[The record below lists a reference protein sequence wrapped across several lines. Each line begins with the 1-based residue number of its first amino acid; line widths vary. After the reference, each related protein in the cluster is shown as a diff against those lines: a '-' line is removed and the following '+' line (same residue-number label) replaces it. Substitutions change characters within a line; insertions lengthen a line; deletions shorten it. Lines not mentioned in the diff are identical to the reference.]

1 MNTNQQTFSTKANAK
16 RAIKALG
23 EYAADMADEFVSK
36 DATSGIWIADIASAK
51 DCQESCAKADA
62 QPEEDQPLDQTQYN
76 AEDEAEAR
84 EEAKADEAATDYDA
98 QPEDPAID
106 ASTLIPYK
114 DPTIPSRTEPTTLPA
129 NNSISQAV
137 ATISR
142 ESSVA
147 NPCLAVWTK
156 ADEMFATNPWTRR
169 KDVIAAC
176 VTMGI
181 AFYTAR
187 TQYQQWLTVN
197 RDSINKAKAI
207 TLAPAKQ

>member
-1 MNTNQQTFSTKANAK
+1 MNTKPASQQTFSTKANAK
-16 RAIKALG
+16 RAIKAIG

-36 DATSGIWIADIASAK
+36 DAISGIWIADMAAAK
-51 DCQESCAKADA
+51 ACQESCVKADA
-62 QPEEDQPLDQTQYN
+62 QETQPNEDRPLDQTHYN
-76 AEDEAEAR
+76 AEDEAR
-84 EEAKADEAATDYDA
+84 EEAKTDEAATDYDD

-106 ASTLIPYK
+106 ASTLAPYK
-114 DPTIPSRTEPTTLPA
+114 DPTIPRRPAPTKKDSPSVYAEP
-129 NNSISQAV
+129 NRVS
-137 ATISR
+137 TIG
-142 ESSVA
+142 

-156 ADEMFATNPWTRR
+156 ADEMFATNPHTRR

-197 RDSINKAKAI
+197 KDKIAAAKTATI
-207 TLAPAKQ
+207 

>member
-1 MNTNQQTFSTKANAK
+1 MNTQQTFSTKANAK

-36 DATSGIWIADIASAK
+36 DATSGIWIADIESAK
-51 DCQESCAKADA
+51 AHQESCAKADA
-62 QPEEDQPLDQTQYN
+62 QETQPDEDQPLDQTHYN
-76 AEDEAEAR
+76 AEDEAAAR
-84 EEAKADEAATDYDA
+84 EEAKADEAATDYDD

-106 ASTLIPYK
+106 ASTLK
-114 DPTIPSRTEPTTLPA
+114 DPTIPSRPAPSTKPWINLKPELPR
-129 NNSISQAV
+129 
-137 ATISR
+137 T
-142 ESSVA
+142 SSVS

-176 VTMGI
+176 VAMGI

-197 RDSINKAKAI
+197 KDAINKAKAGS
-207 TLAPAKQ
+207 LDPAKQ

>member
-1 MNTNQQTFSTKANAK
+1 MNTNQQTFSTKSNAK
-16 RAIKALG
+16 RAIKAIG

-51 DCQESCAKADA
+51 ACQESCAKADA
-62 QPEEDQPLDQTQYN
+62 QETQPDEDQSGAEILPSESLKEEDD
-76 AEDEAEAR
+76 D
-84 EEAKADEAATDYDA
+84 

-114 DPTIPSRTEPTTLPA
+114 DPTIPSRPAPTALPA
-129 NNSISQAV
+129 HNSISQAKDI
-137 ATISR
+137 ART
-142 ESSVA
+142 SSVA
-147 NPCLAVWTK
+147 NPCLAVWNK
-156 ADEMFATNPWTRR
+156 ADEMFAANPWTRR

-176 VTMGI
+176 VQLGI

-197 RDSINKAKAI
+197 KDKINKAKAI
-207 TLAPAKQ
+207 TLKQNQPI